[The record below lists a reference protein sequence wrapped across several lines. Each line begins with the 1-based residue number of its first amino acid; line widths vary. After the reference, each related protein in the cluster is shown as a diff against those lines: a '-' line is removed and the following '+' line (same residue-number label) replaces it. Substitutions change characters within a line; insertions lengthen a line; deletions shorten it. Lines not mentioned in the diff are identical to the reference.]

1 MNFLQYVMWLYT
13 FHVQETNIAEANY
26 RGVGTTPA
34 TPAMAGPILILGIG
48 YGCQKVGGPAAKK
61 GCGFVKHAA
70 ESATR

>member
-1 MNFLQYVMWLYT
+1 MGEQG
-13 FHVQETNIAEANY
+13 AESVHAHFKRLERIHQG

-48 YGCQKVGGPAAKK
+48 YGRPKVGGPAAKK